1 LLLGDSLNVHGT
13 VIQKNGSIGIGSGN
27 IYTALR
33 VNGQIEVNGASG
45 IMVDS
50 IVNEHTNAVRVSGV
64 GGLNLYGG
72 GTTAGNNYRF
82 LNLGNAPGTTVSGA
96 TGYGGAI
103 SFNRPNSATVND
115 LEIFSYAN
123 SVSNFCLGFK
133 ARSDFNFFTG
143 NTNDLRVSISEAG
156 LVTIPGTLTSG
167 AITAPSISGSSGS
180 CTGNA
185 ATVTNGV
192 YTSDSRLS
200 DSRAP
205 NGSASGDLT
214 GSYPGPTVAHTNT
227 STLLLGDSLNV
238 HGTVIQKNGS
248 IGIGS
253 GNIYTALRV
262 NGQIEVNG
270 ASGIMVDS
278 IVNEHT
284 NAVRVSGVGGL
295 NLYGG
300 GTTAGNNYRF
310 LNLGNAP
317 GTTVS
322 GATGYGGA
330 ISFNRPNSA
339 TVNDLEIFSYAN
351 SVSNFCLGFKARS
364 DFNFFTGNTND
375 LRVSISEAGLVTI
388 PGTLTSGAI
397 TAPSISGSS
406 GSLTIGGNK
415 ITLGNDSTVGNIG
428 VKGTATIQGA
438 TTINNNVT
446 VNNNSNPSY
455 YMTMTGGT
463 GVEYITSTTGLSLQG
478 YNSYNFNIGNN
489 YASTYQMNATGMNCY
504 GACTTSVLNTSSINS
519 PTGLISTGLN
529 TMLMPQGVN
538 TRSLRLTGLGY
549 GSGVG
554 EQDTVYGPTSSAP
567 LQIDLTYGSWPCYVV
582 NPSVNTKITFTNI
595 GSGGTMCYPFRIIN
609 IASSA
614 ITDTV
619 YTNSGHIQLQGGYS
633 ARLVAYNNGVYWE
646 Y

>member
-1 LLLGDSLNVHGT
+1 LGDISNTGNSRP
-13 VIQKNGSIGIGSGN
+13 VIIGSWGAEGSWGIGPKSYSGN
-27 IYTALR
+27 YDVQIGNVTASATDWA
-33 VNGQIEVNGASG
+33 ASQ
-45 IMVDS
+45 V
-50 IVNEHTNAVRVSGV
+50 TK
-64 GGLNLYGG
+64 LWCTFFG
-72 GTTAGNNYRF
+72 GTADSAVAADRARKLSTARIIGKSTTFDGTANIVPDSS
-82 LNLGNAPGTTVSGA
+82 LDAPMWAGRTWGTSVA
-96 TGYGGAI
+96 LAD
-103 SFNRPNSATVND
+103 SAKK
-115 LEIFSYAN
+115 SY
-123 SVSNFCLGFK
+123 
-133 ARSDFNFFTG
+133 
-143 NTNDLRVSISEAG
+143 
-156 LVTIPGTLTSG
+156 PTS
-167 AITAPSISGSSGS
+167 A
-180 CTGNA
+180 
-185 ATVTNGV
+185 
-192 YTSDSRLS
+192 
-200 DSRAP
+200 
-205 NGSASGDLT
+205 ASGDLS
-214 GSYPGPTVAHTNT
+214 GSYPGPTVAKIKNNT
-227 STLLLGDSLNV
+227 VPVNA
-238 HGTVIQKNGS
+238 NGS
-248 IGIGS
+248 LINNGSGNLSWAWPTYTNVGADQSGAGTAAANAAVSGTSGDFAKFTGTHTIGNSSFMSENGTGVGIGS
-253 GNIYTALRV
+253 MSPSAPLTVQTLSTGEKAIDIIGRPSDSYGIIRFYNSNYTTFNSYLEGGSLGVTLGSALASPV
-262 NGQIEVNG
+262 LFVTNGSERARIDQNG
-270 ASGIMVDS
+270 YVGIGTASPDS
-278 IVNEHT
+278 QLT
-284 NAVRVSGVGGL
+284 VSAGAHIGGGL
-295 NLYGG
+295 
-300 GTTAGNNYRF
+300 
-310 LNLGNAP
+310 
-317 GTTVS
+317 
-322 GATGYGGA
+322 
-330 ISFNRPNSA
+330 
-339 TVNDLEIFSYAN
+339 
-351 SVSNFCLGFKARS
+351 
-364 DFNFFTGNTND
+364 
-375 LRVSISEAGLVTI
+375 LV
-388 PGTLTSGAI
+388 G
-397 TAPSISGSS
+397 
-406 GSLTIGGNK
+406 
-415 ITLGNDSTVGNIG
+415 
-428 VKGTATIQGA
+428 GA